1 MNISPLSDAQVKLE
15 AYNDTGLFLDTQ
27 VKVEEG
33 NSNVVMSTDTEGLL
47 EYIKDNHGE
56 FNALEFCQK
65 FKNEKR
71 KTAESAFSSATSLV
85 AKRSMKTNMA
95 DKDFIL
101 LARKAY
107 RETHIVS
114 LFFVFNYS

>member
-1 MNISPLSDAQVKLE
+1 MNISPLSDPQVKLE
-15 AYNDTGLFLDTQ
+15 AYDDTGFFFDTQ

-33 NSNVVMSTDTEGLL
+33 NSNVLMSANTEGLL
-47 EYIKDNHGE
+47 QYIEDNHGE

-65 FKNEKR
+65 FKYEKR
-71 KTAESAFSSATSLV
+71 KTADSAFSSATSLV

-101 LARKAY
+101 WARKAY
-107 RETHIVS
+107 KETHIVS
-114 LFFVFNYS
+114 LFVFCF